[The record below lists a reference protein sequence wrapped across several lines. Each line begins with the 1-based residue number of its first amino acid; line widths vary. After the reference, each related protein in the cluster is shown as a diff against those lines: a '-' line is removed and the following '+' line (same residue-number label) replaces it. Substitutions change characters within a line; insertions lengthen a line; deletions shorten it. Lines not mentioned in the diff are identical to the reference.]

1 MAPRNGGGGLNAGV
15 QFSPTISAN
24 HQFLR
29 SLAKTK
35 SHQRRKRLLKAA
47 TTQQLLSLVEIAL
60 NILRNRFRLTHR
72 QKNRLLPFAQFIRQ
86 LGRIRSE
93 RGARKLVVQKGGGLP
108 IALFSS
114 LLTPIIHELART
126 LINKATAAPATNN
139 G

>member
-1 MAPRNGGGGLNAGV
+1 MAPRNGLNASV
-15 QFSPTISAN
+15 QFSPTIASN

-29 SLAKTK
+29 SLARTK
-35 SHQRRKRLLKAA
+35 SHRRRKRLLKSA

-60 NILRNRFRLTHR
+60 NILRNRFRLTQR
-72 QKNRLLPFAQFIRQ
+72 QKNRMLPFVAFIRQ

-114 LLTPIIHELART
+114 LLTPIILELART
-126 LINKATAAPATNN
+126 VISNSSSSSND

>member
-1 MAPRNGGGGLNAGV
+1 MPPHKALNSGI
-15 QFSPTISAN
+15 QFSPTIADN

-35 SHQRRKRLLKAA
+35 STHKRKRLLKSA

-72 QKNRLLPFAQFIRQ
+72 QKNRMLPFAQFIRR

-93 RGARKLVVQKGGGLP
+93 RGARKLIVQKGSGLP
-108 IALFSS
+108 IAAFAS
-114 LLTPIIHELART
+114 LLTPVIIELARSLT
-126 LINKATAAPATNN
+126 TSSGNN
-139 G
+139 QTQ